1 MTIKAIL
8 DTNISA
14 QAPSPRVPHFPR
26 VIRCLP
32 DRSTA
37 ECAHHP
43 GQLRNPQAPEV
54 KKWFAAHPRY
64 HIHFTPTGSSWLNQ
78 IERWFAEITAK
89 RIRRGT
95 FRSVKELTGA
105 IESYIRDHNRN
116 PKPFVWTAT
125 ARSILRKVKNY
136 KETLETHTRSS
147 GQKQELTPSTSRRH
161 SRRSPKRGR
170 AEQVL
175 GVKTTESFVFAS
187 RNAEQVTL
195 SIAIKNHRETGME

>member
-1 MTIKAIL
+1 VHIIL
-8 DTNISA
+8 DNYGT
-14 QAPSPRVPHFPR
+14 HK
-26 VIRCLP
+26 
-32 DRSTA
+32 
-37 ECAHHP
+37 H
-43 GQLRNPQAPEV
+43 PEV

-95 FRSVKELTGA
+95 FRSVKELTRA

-136 KETLETHTRSS
+136 KETLETAH
-147 GQKQELTPSTSRRH
+147 
-161 SRRSPKRGR
+161 
-170 AEQVL
+170 
-175 GVKTTESFVFAS
+175 
-187 RNAEQVTL
+187 
-195 SIAIKNHRETGME
+195 